1 MHASYKGLLH
11 RPQSGAPFPDTALS
25 AAFLKALV
33 RLVARRPDHF
43 TKIALPTGAA
53 TIGEIKLVL
62 RALDLI
68 RDPRASQ

>member
-1 MHASYKGLLH
+1 VPSYKGCFR

-33 RLVARRPDHF
+33 RLVARAPDHF
-43 TKIALPTGAA
+43 TKITLPTGAA

-62 RALDLI
+62 RALDQV
-68 RDPRASQ
+68 RNDRRASQ